1 MGDINSPSE
10 NSEFVLCLLYFVVL
24 LFFLFFIFL
33 SLSLSPLSLLS
44 LSLLSLCSLSLSLS
58 SLSLSP
64 YRPLQRFSHILKAS
78 QRPSPPNQG
87 FSQKFGFRFSKNVLF
102 IHLILFI
109 ATAVAGEDERK
120 KMHSKMFAYQW
131 LIKDAHKNGQ
141 FHTRGRER
149 E

>member
-24 LFFLFFIFL
+24 LFLLFFFL
-33 SLSLSPLSLLS
+33 SLS
-44 LSLLSLCSLSLSLS
+44 LSLLSLCSLSLSPLS
-58 SLSLSP
+58 LLYLSLSLLSLSLP
-64 YRPLQRFSHILKAS
+64 IS
-78 QRPSPPNQG
+78 PSPTIQSHTEGEPTAQPPKSRV
-87 FSQKFGFRFSKNVLF
+87 FSKFGFRFSKNVLF

>member
-1 MGDINSPSE
+1 MFALFCCA
-10 NSEFVLCLLYFVVL
+10 FV
-24 LFFLFFIFL
+24 FLFFIFL
-33 SLSLSPLSLLS
+33 SLSLSSLSALS
-44 LSLLSLCSLSLSLS
+44 LSPLPLLSLSLS